1 MNGMS
6 TIAATPPR
14 TPLLLRLLAIPITV
28 GVVLV
33 GLWIAGG
40 KLTNDFA
47 LAMWLSAGWMALAGL
62 AAVAIAHRSRA
73 LRWPVLGAYAVTAA
87 VLAVYL
93 GMSVF
98 MDDVVNERVATA
110 APAPAPASGGGGEQ
124 LARPM
129 NVLLSAGRFESVRHE
144 ARGVARAIELAEGG
158 RVVTLTEFEVD
169 NGPDLRVYLV
179 AGRATSEGEV
189 ENFVDLGGLKGNV
202 GNQQYRVPTTV
213 DLERYSTVVIWCR
226 AFSVLFARAPLRA

>member
-1 MNGMS
+1 MS
-6 TIAATPPR
+6 TIAATPPPR
-14 TPLLLRLLAIPITV
+14 TPLVLRLLAIPVTV

-62 AAVAIAHRSRA
+62 VAVAIAYRSRA
-73 LRWPVLGAYAVTAA
+73 FRWPVLGAYAVTAA

-93 GMSVF
+93 GSSVF

-110 APAPAPASGGGGEQ
+110 APTSARESGGASEQ
-124 LARPM
+124 PARPM
-129 NVLLSAGRFESVRHE
+129 NVLLANGRFQSVRHE
-144 ARGVARAIELAEGG
+144 ARGVASAIELAEGG
-158 RVVTLTEFEVD
+158 RVITLTDFEVD
-169 NGPDLRVYLV
+169 NGPDLRVYLA
-179 AGRATSEGEV
+179 AGPATSEAEV
-189 ENFVDLGGLKGNV
+189 EDFVDVGGLKGNV
-202 GNQQYRVPTTV
+202 GNQQYRVPATV

>member
-1 MNGMS
+1 MS
-6 TIAATPPR
+6 TIAATPPPR
-14 TPLLLRLLAIPITV
+14 TPLVLRLLAIPGTV
-28 GVVLV
+28 GVILA

-47 LAMWLSAGWMALAGL
+47 LAMWLSAGWMALAGF
-62 AAVAIAHRSRA
+62 AAVAIAFRSRA
-73 LRWPVLGAYAVTAA
+73 FRWPVLGAYAVTAA

-93 GMSVF
+93 GSSVF

-110 APAPAPASGGGGEQ
+110 APAPARASGGREQ
-124 LARPM
+124 PIRPM

-179 AGRATSEGEV
+179 AGPATSEGEV
-189 ENFVDLGGLKGNV
+189 EDFVDLGGLKGNI
-202 GNQQYRVPTTV
+202 GNQQYRVSATL

-226 AFSVLFARAPLRA
+226 AFSVLFARAPLRV